1 MFPKNK
7 SPRQSSEQVRRRSG
21 TRIVKADSEDFLRDQ
36 SEKLAAAKAKKE
48 KKPKDKKALSR
59 RLTALLGSAFIF
71 FAIVGIIA
79 TGTGIVKLAKNIINE
94 NSKKNRY
101 EEFLTPIVMLDPVY
115 FESSAKAGQSFL
127 IQSSIWYLV
136 YNNGTDYYYIDDVGN
151 VAIPASDVEVAAF
164 KIFGKGVE
172 LVHQSVGD
180 ITNITSYLEDTDTY
194 HLPVRAGYNVYT
206 PIVHDI
212 KKSGDTITLTV
223 GYLPPSP
230 NWGDNRLVSSKP
242 DKFAYY
248 VVKEEAGELNLIAI
262 KEMSSEQQL
271 ALIAEYEK

>member
-1 MFPKNK
+1 MFQLNK
-7 SPRQSSEQVRRRSG
+7 SKPDRAETKKRRTG

-36 SEKLAAAKAKKE
+36 SEKKAAEKLKKE
-48 KKPKDKKALSR
+48 KKPKDKKAVIR

-71 FAIVGIIA
+71 FAVVGIIW
-79 TGTGIVKLAKNIINE
+79 TGTGLVKLVGNIISE
-94 NSKKNRY
+94 NSRKNRY

-151 VAIPASDVEVAAF
+151 VAIPASDVEVAAS

-180 ITNITSYLEDTDTY
+180 ITNITSYIEDTETY
-194 HLPVRAGYNVYT
+194 HLPISTGYNIYT
-206 PIVHDI
+206 PIVHGI
-212 KKSGDTITLTV
+212 KKSGETITLTV

-230 NWGDNRLVSSKP
+230 NWGDNRLVSAKP

-248 VVKEEAGELNLIAI
+248 VIKEDAGELNLIAI